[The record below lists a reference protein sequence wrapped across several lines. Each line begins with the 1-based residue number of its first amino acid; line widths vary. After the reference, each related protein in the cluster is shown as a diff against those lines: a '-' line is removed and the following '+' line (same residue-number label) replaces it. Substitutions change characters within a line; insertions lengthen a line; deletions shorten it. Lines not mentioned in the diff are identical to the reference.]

1 MTAMRFDVSRQ
12 AAGYCLLITE
22 PSGRLAQRSTLNAQ
36 RSTLIEFDK
45 PQVTPKGYIGME

>member
-22 PSGRLAQRSTLNAQ
+22 PSGRLAQRSTL
-36 RSTLIEFDK
+36 IEFGK
-45 PQVTPKGYIGME
+45 PQVTPKGYIGMA